1 MSLLMEDKGERRA
14 ADRASRLPQA
24 NEQLPDLL
32 HHVAEAAETLAG
44 PHGTA
49 KEKLVKA
56 GRQFWAA
63 MRYLEEWPPE
73 LLDRADRIC
82 ETLLA
87 GGTIE
92 TTVRKMNPET
102 AARTAIELRATIA
115 RLAADI
121 AVART
126 GNQLPGQQSAQQSGF
141 RRQQK

>member
-56 GRQFWAA
+56 GSQFWAA
-63 MRYLEEWPPE
+63 MQYPDEWTPE

-92 TTVRKMNPET
+92 TTAKKMDSET
-102 AARTAIELRATIA
+102 AATTVTELAATMA
-115 RLAADI
+115 RLAVDI

-126 GNQLPGQQSAQQSGF
+126 GNQLPSQESGF
-141 RRQQK
+141 RHQYE